1 MEPESQRHVASVQ
14 LWWYLMLFTP
24 SAEEHRYEHGRASFL
39 NALSRTAHNVAL
51 QRFLGTHHVM
61 HEKFVPV

>member
-1 MEPESQRHVASVQ
+1 MQ